1 MHQKELQFNVRI
13 MKLSTAATALLLL
26 SANTVDSFTPTH
38 QFKSLHLRQPQNE
51 ESVIVNYNNVGH
63 QDGENNDHEG
73 DKSTQRFGMNIMGVL
88 SSQLYA
94 TKVRYNNEG
103 GGLVDAALSSVH

>member
-1 MHQKELQFNVRI
+1 

-38 QFKSLHLRQPQNE
+38 QFKSLQLRQQQNE
-51 ESVIVNYNNVGH
+51 ESVIVYNNIGH

-94 TKVRYNNEG
+94 TKVRITTRGEDLLMLHFLLCIDDIG
-103 GGLVDAALSSVH
+103 EL

>member
-1 MHQKELQFNVRI
+1 
-13 MKLSTAATALLLL
+13 MKLSTAAAALLLL

-38 QFKSLHLRQPQNE
+38 QFKSLQLRQQQNE

-63 QDGENNDHEG
+63 QNGENNDHEG
-73 DKSTQRFGMNIMGVL
+73 DKKSTQRFGMNIMGVL

-94 TKVRYNNEG
+94 TKVRYYNEG
-103 GGLVDAALSSVH
+103 GGFVDAALSFVH